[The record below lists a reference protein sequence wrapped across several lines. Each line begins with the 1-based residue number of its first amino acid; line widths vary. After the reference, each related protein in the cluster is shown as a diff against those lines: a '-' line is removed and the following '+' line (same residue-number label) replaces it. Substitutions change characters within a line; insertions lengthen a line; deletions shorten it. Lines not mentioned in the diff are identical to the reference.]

1 MSKQA
6 VFLQAGALLLLASAL
21 WASPSP
27 AAQPRIVEVPAG
39 PAFGSGHLCLECK
52 SFCFYGVFLSV
63 VSFGSRHLEMAVIAI
78 PHGSEWLRLL
88 TRWLNSSPDRPR
100 WRFAPAPLHADSP
113 GPRRSTAEFAD
124 HADPWAL
131 FSRLPSSG

>member
-1 MSKQA
+1 M
-6 VFLQAGALLLLASAL
+6 LILLLVQDSSVLSANHF
-21 WASPSP
+21 
-27 AAQPRIVEVPAG
+27 VFTE
-39 PAFGSGHLCLECK
+39 
-52 SFCFYGVFLSV
+52 SFDLLSV
-63 VSFGSRHLEMAVIAI
+63 VSFGSRHPEMAFIAI

-131 FSRLPSSG
+131 FGRLPSSG

>member
-1 MSKQA
+1 MQ
-6 VFLQAGALLLLASAL
+6 FGALLLSGSVLGVAPSHAL
-21 WASPSP
+21 
-27 AAQPRIVEVPAG
+27 QPRVVEDPAG
-39 PAFGSGHLCLECK
+39 PAFGSGLLCLECK
-52 SFCFYGVFLSV
+52 SFRFYGVFRSV
-63 VSFGSRHLEMAVIAI
+63 VSFGSRHPEMAVIAI

-131 FSRLPSSG
+131 FGRLPSSG